1 MRKIF
6 FRFNQYLS
14 ILPTNLKTRY
24 FLCIGMLLILSLMEV
39 LNISLV
45 VPLGS
50 KIASGKLPNFIE
62 NINFLKNIYSNIPLT
77 IFLIFLLYCLKL
89 LFATLIL
96 KFIATT
102 IFLSKTF
109 LQKLVVWNHINLNYS
124 DHIKK
129 NFSQFINDCHLNT
142 IIFTDS
148 FVQQVI
154 IFFSELCILFFIVT
168 ILLFNNFNFFSSIF
182 LAIFIIIILN
192 KNYLQKSLYKIGKF
206 RDDADTKLT
215 SIFKDIFN
223 IFRYIKLNSG
233 EKTVIEN
240 MENYVQTANF
250 YYSERFKRQQLIKY
264 LTEFLSVTILLF
276 MIFTLTYFEQKD
288 YLQSLILGMVLF
300 IRLVPTKNR
309 LLSSIQSL
317 NFSRKVVDRTMD
329 GFIESKIASEKTYG
343 FEIGE
348 DFGKVTSL
356 QVKKLDF
363 SYDEIKGPQILSN
376 INLNVSKGDKILIMG
391 ASGSGKST
399 LIDIISGLL
408 KPVKGEVIVNDKN
421 IKLNYKSFLSKIS
434 YVSQSSYFIDDTIKK
449 NLELFQ
455 KNNSTNEKI
464 NKILQITEAEKFV
477 NNLSEKLNTKINMN
491 AQQLSGG
498 EKQRLA
504 LSRALLKNFDVLIL
518 DEATNALDEETET
531 KVVNNIIQS
540 FKDKIIIFIS
550 HNPNFKKIADK
561 VFDINDRK
569 LKKLI

>member
-1 MRKIF
+1 
-6 FRFNQYLS
+6 
-14 ILPTNLKTRY
+14 
-24 FLCIGMLLILSLMEV
+24 
-39 LNISLV
+39 
-45 VPLGS
+45 
-50 KIASGKLPNFIE
+50 
-62 NINFLKNIYSNIPLT
+62 
-77 IFLIFLLYCLKL
+77 
-89 LFATLIL
+89 
-96 KFIATT
+96 
-102 IFLSKTF
+102 
-109 LQKLVVWNHINLNYS
+109 
-124 DHIKK
+124 
-129 NFSQFINDCHLNT
+129 
-142 IIFTDS
+142 
-148 FVQQVI
+148 
-154 IFFSELCILFFIVT
+154 
-168 ILLFNNFNFFSSIF
+168 
-182 LAIFIIIILN
+182 
-192 KNYLQKSLYKIGKF
+192 
-206 RDDADTKLT
+206 
-215 SIFKDIFN
+215 
-223 IFRYIKLNSG
+223 
-233 EKTVIEN
+233 
-240 MENYVQTANF
+240 
-250 YYSERFKRQQLIKY
+250 
-264 LTEFLSVTILLF
+264 
-276 MIFTLTYFEQKD
+276 
-288 YLQSLILGMVLF
+288 
-300 IRLVPTKNR
+300 
-309 LLSSIQSL
+309 
-317 NFSRKVVDRTMD
+317 MD

>member
-1 MRKIF
+1 M
-6 FRFNQYLS
+6 
-14 ILPTNLKTRY
+14 
-24 FLCIGMLLILSLMEV
+24 
-39 LNISLV
+39 
-45 VPLGS
+45 
-50 KIASGKLPNFIE
+50 
-62 NINFLKNIYSNIPLT
+62 
-77 IFLIFLLYCLKL
+77 
-89 LFATLIL
+89 
-96 KFIATT
+96 
-102 IFLSKTF
+102 
-109 LQKLVVWNHINLNYS
+109 
-124 DHIKK
+124 
-129 NFSQFINDCHLNT
+129 
-142 IIFTDS
+142 
-148 FVQQVI
+148 
-154 IFFSELCILFFIVT
+154 T
-168 ILLFNNFNFFSSIF
+168 ILLFNNFTFFSSIF

-250 YYSERFKRQQLIKY
+250 YYSERFKRQKLIKY